1 MLATS
6 LIPPWSL
13 LSLVK
18 YIHREK
24 GLVTFLSPLLNSLNW
39 VCLPITDHFFSNIG
53 VDNMY
58 GQQTWDTYEGII
70 IHDHYMRI
78 LGTVNIVKFEG
89 NVIAACRTI
98 YARLFDEK
106 QPNKR
111 N

>member
-1 MLATS
+1 
-6 LIPPWSL
+6 
-13 LSLVK
+13 
-18 YIHREK
+18 
-24 GLVTFLSPLLNSLNW
+24 
-39 VCLPITDHFFSNIG
+39 
-53 VDNMY
+53 MY
-58 GQQTWDTYEGII
+58 GQQTWDTYGGII